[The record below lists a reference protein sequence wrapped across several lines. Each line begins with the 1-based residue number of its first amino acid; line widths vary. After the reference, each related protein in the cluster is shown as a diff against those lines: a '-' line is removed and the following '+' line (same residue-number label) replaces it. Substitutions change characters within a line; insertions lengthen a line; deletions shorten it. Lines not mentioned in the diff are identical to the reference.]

1 VLCRYVVKKIDMLK
15 RGKIN
20 VRSLRAPEQRR
31 DNSSVEERREGSGG
45 IRLSNCSG
53 EEKGLGNL
61 EENASERGEQ
71 KEQILSDIFDTFFS
85 SPY

>member
-1 VLCRYVVKKIDMLK
+1 VLCRYVVKKIDELK

-45 IRLSNCSG
+45 IRLSNCIG
-53 EEKGLGNL
+53 EEKGLGSP

-71 KEQILSDIFDTFFS
+71 KEQILSDS
-85 SPY
+85 HPYWEFP